1 MEKTLRIAIIRQR
14 YTPFGGAERFVE
26 NALNALQQERSI
38 ELTLITRKWKGAD
51 NPNIKKI
58 ICNPFYILAVSG
70 VTGHL
75 LVLLVVPLIKKI
87 LI

>member
-26 NALNALQQERSI
+26 NALNALQHERSI

-58 ICNPFYILAVSG
+58 ICNPFYIGRLWRDWSFAR
-70 VTGHL
+70 TA
-75 LVLLVVPLIKKI
+75 
-87 LI
+87 